1 MIFLMIRIKKS
12 ESTNLQT
19 HPQGADADTNGED
32 DEGSEETALKLRS
45 VLAEEEVSKTRVE
58 VIVAALKEQSD
69 VLTLT
74 SRAFYNNVL
83 GEYEVRPT
91 DGD

>member
-1 MIFLMIRIKKS
+1 M
-12 ESTNLQT
+12 
-19 HPQGADADTNGED
+19 
-32 DEGSEETALKLRS
+32 
-45 VLAEEEVSKTRVE
+45 EVSKTRVE

-91 DGD
+91 TATKKRQFHKCNSISCFRSMRANSSATIDFYP